1 MDDYEINLETLLIIP
16 FGNGKSKIFE
26 FDRDFIINKVSLDV
40 IKESCLFFGCS
51 YDGRKEASKEILN
64 IDMKVPI
71 LVEESHDIIFFP
83 VTSCINKN
91 SIWISYQNLIK
102 YNKVND
108 FSTVLFFKGNRKIK
122 IDIRYNLVDNQV
134 IRCLKLKS
142 FINNRKVFFDKMY
155 FDDEN
160 IYDV

>member
-1 MDDYEINLETLLIIP
+1 
-16 FGNGKSKIFE
+16 
-26 FDRDFIINKVSLDV
+26 
-40 IKESCLFFGCS
+40 
-51 YDGRKEASKEILN
+51 
-64 IDMKVPI
+64 MKVPI
-71 LVEESHDIIFFP
+71 LVEDSHDIIFFP

-102 YNKVND
+102 YNKFND

-142 FINNRKVFFDKMY
+142 FINNRKLFFEKMY
-155 FDDEN
+155 LCDND
-160 IYDV
+160 IRDI